1 MHKIFLAQKRV
12 LNVNLFS
19 HKDIGKGA
27 AAYFQFPLV
36 LTRKKC
42 DRQFAT
48 LCKTSPFIKKN
59 HSQGT
64 EGKYG
69 FNIHKSLSAPNFGPV
84 TKLSLTDDASSTDN
98 DNHQKKDYSFDALGA
113 WDHRI
118 ELPLLMEASIK
129 HGTPIPMILA
139 SDVGCSSI
147 LGKRTYQEDRY
158 VVEDLPHNI
167 LCAAVF
173 DGHGGAECSEYCAQ
187 NLRRVL
193 LEELDHHKDL
203 EAVLHHTFLK
213 LHTGYTQWTKTHNAG
228 QRAGT
233 TAAVSLLRAGVELA
247 VGHVGDSRVILCRL
261 GVSRELTRDHC
272 PSLISEKDRIT
283 KCGGSVSVDNIGR
296 HMVNETLSMSRSI
309 GDLHLKKYGVI
320 ALPDTRT
327 MRIKH
332 GKDAFLLLITDG
344 INFVLQSKEACD
356 IINQAED
363 PNHAAQ
369 LLTEQALSMSSEDNM
384 TALVIPYGS
393 WGKYTKSASMFYSFG
408 IGRDMNKSSRF
419 G

>member
-1 MHKIFLAQKRV
+1 MFH
-12 LNVNLFS
+12 
-19 HKDIGKGA
+19 
-27 AAYFQFPLV
+27 
-36 LTRKKC
+36 
-42 DRQFAT
+42 
-48 LCKTSPFIKKN
+48 
-59 HSQGT
+59 
-64 EGKYG
+64 
-69 FNIHKSLSAPNFGPV
+69 LS
-84 TKLSLTDDASSTDN
+84 KQCL
-98 DNHQKKDYSFDALGA
+98 KAL
-113 WDHRI
+113 H
-118 ELPLLMEASIK
+118 
-129 HGTPIPMILA
+129 TF
-139 SDVGCSSI
+139 
-147 LGKRTYQEDRY
+147 RY
-158 VVEDLPHNI
+158 VVEDLPNNI

-187 NLRRVL
+187 NLRSVL
-193 LEELDHHKDL
+193 REELRHHKDL

-213 LHTGYTQWTKTHNAG
+213 LHTGYIQWTKTHNAG
-228 QRAGT
+228 ERAGT
-233 TAAVSLLRAGVELA
+233 TAAVSLLRGGVELA

-296 HMVNETLSMSRSI
+296 HMVNDTLSMSRSI

-344 INFVLQSKEACD
+344 VNFVLQSKEACD

-369 LLTEQALSMSSEDNM
+369 LLTEQISVHCAGMMESDEEDVVMLIVSDLDEEIDVDDVNDDNSATLTASNESDSINGETDQSADVSSAQTGGWVSVQGDVGPPPAPFTEVSGLKHPPKSDDAMHKNNTATGTVQINRKELLDKAVHAKLEQHQALEQRKGPLLCVVYKD
-384 TALVIPYGS
+384 
-393 WGKYTKSASMFYSFG
+393 GKRTPVAYS
-408 IGRDMNKSSRF
+408 DQSRVHYCAKD
-419 G
+419 

>member
-1 MHKIFLAQKRV
+1 MLTLTLIAQITGALAQIA
-12 LNVNLFS
+12 S
-19 HKDIGKGA
+19 HL
-27 AAYFQFPLV
+27 Q
-36 LTRKKC
+36 
-42 DRQFAT
+42 
-48 LCKTSPFIKKN
+48 
-59 HSQGT
+59 
-64 EGKYG
+64 
-69 FNIHKSLSAPNFGPV
+69 
-84 TKLSLTDDASSTDN
+84 
-98 DNHQKKDYSFDALGA
+98 
-113 WDHRI
+113 
-118 ELPLLMEASIK
+118 
-129 HGTPIPMILA
+129 
-139 SDVGCSSI
+139 
-147 LGKRTYQEDRY
+147 
-158 VVEDLPHNI
+158 
-167 LCAAVF
+167 
-173 DGHGGAECSEYCAQ
+173 
-187 NLRRVL
+187 
-193 LEELDHHKDL
+193 
-203 EAVLHHTFLK
+203 
-213 LHTGYTQWTKTHNAG
+213 
-228 QRAGT
+228 
-233 TAAVSLLRAGVELA
+233 
-247 VGHVGDSRVILCRL
+247 
-261 GVSRELTRDHC
+261 
-272 PSLISEKDRIT
+272 DRIT